1 MKKHDESYR
10 LLFSVPRMIV
20 ELLRG
25 FFGEAWI
32 DRIDFE
38 SLERMSSSYV
48 SPKLRRRE
56 TDIVWRARLKDGRP
70 VYVYLLLELQ
80 SDIQKFMAVR
90 LMVYVG
96 LLYQDLIKRG
106 ELSPDGKLP
115 LVIPIVLYN
124 GEERWSAPH
133 QLADL
138 IEEVDPEADLFQPR
152 FIYKV
157 IDEGSYALDDLA
169 ARKNLA
175 AALFWLE
182 KAPEPDDLQL
192 GIDRLVEWLGD
203 PGDGELRSAFAVWLQ
218 MVRFSGKDIPED
230 EVPDT
235 LGLED
240 FRTMLAKRVE
250 EWNEKLLERGRQ
262 EGRQEGLQE
271 GETRLVLDLLERKFG
286 HVDAQS
292 RKRIVSAGHQRLLDW
307 LERIPNAKRVSEV
320 IGE

>member
-1 MKKHDESYR
+1 M
-10 LLFSVPRMIV
+10 
-20 ELLRG
+20 
-25 FFGEAWI
+25 
-32 DRIDFE
+32 DR
-38 SLERMSSSYV
+38 
-48 SPKLRRRE
+48 P
-56 TDIVWRARLKDGRP
+56 
-70 VYVYLLLELQ
+70 
-80 SDIQKFMAVR
+80 
-90 LMVYVG
+90 
-96 LLYQDLIKRG
+96 
-106 ELSPDGKLP
+106 
-115 LVIPIVLYN
+115 
-124 GEERWSAPH
+124 RWSAPN

-157 IDEGSYALDDLA
+157 IDEGSYALDDLG

-182 KAPEPDDLQL
+182 KAPEPDDLRL
-192 GIDRLVEWLGD
+192 GIDRLVEWLGGPD
-203 PGDGELRSAFAVWLQ
+203 DGELRSAFAVWLQ
-218 MVRFSGKDIPED
+218 MVRFSGTDIPEE

-240 FRTMLAKRVE
+240 FRTMLARRVE

-262 EGRQEGLQE
+262 EGLLE

-292 RKRIVSAGHQRLLDW
+292 RKRIASAGHQRLLDW
-307 LERIPNAKRVSEV
+307 LERIPSAKRVSEV